1 MRYEITILGV
11 VQGVGYRPFVAA
23 LAEQLHIR
31 GSVRNSGGV
40 VRIDAFGDA
49 EAMDN
54 FICRLRSY
62 APPAARVDRV
72 QAVPVNEDGTP
83 PGDFGIVESEAE
95 NGADLPLLPADL
107 PLCEACLEEMR
118 NPEDRRYR
126 YPFISCVNCGPRYS
140 ITEEVPYDRA
150 HITMR
155 EFGMCPSCR
164 EEYTGMCLKIQ
175 SRHQPAPLCG
185 VFSSKCDA
193 QLSES
198 DFQTHSGP
206 EMRRRHAQTISC
218 HSCGPQLRWMAPDG
232 EGGFA
237 CREKE
242 AALEAAQETLR
253 AGGVI
258 ALKGIGGYQFAC
270 RPDRGAC
277 VERLR
282 RLKHR
287 DNKPFAVMFPSLES
301 IREVCLVS
309 KQEEELL
316 CSSARP
322 IVLLCVKKREY
333 GFSCEVSG
341 ESRFLGAFLP
351 YTGLHQLLTQAVGP
365 LVMTSG
371 NVTDEPILT
380 ADEEMEKL
388 LRQNPSLLAGIAW
401 NDRRIVTPLDDS
413 LMRMTGGRPQLLRR
427 SRGFVPDPVGL
438 PSACPTPVLAMGGD
452 LKAAFCLA
460 WRTRGYMSQYFGD
473 LESYQVLR
481 TYLHAV
487 DHMEKLFGIV
497 PRAIACDLHPG
508 YASSREASRLAG
520 EEGLPLFAF
529 QHHHA
534 HGASV
539 MAEHGL
545 RRCIAVVFD
554 GTGYGTDGTVW
565 GGEFLLCEGSA
576 FLRAGHLEETELIGG
591 DVSAKDAGLTALC
604 HLEHAGCGL
613 SGEKKEKE
621 EPELR
626 RKIISAALSGH
637 INTERSTSMGRLFD
651 AVCALLGIRETNSY
665 EGECAIAL
673 ENAAARAMEC
683 GAVPAELSFP
693 LREEENV
700 LLADRT
706 ALIRKIFR
714 ETKETQTWYKEK
726 DRTKITEA
734 LALGFHEAV
743 AHMVLEICR
752 RLRERFQENTVALS
766 GGVFANVIL
775 QERCRNLLE
784 EEGFLVYVNE
794 KVPGNDGGIALGQA
808 WLAAL
813 KLLEDNNSQEEKVC
827 AWHCPEGF

>member
-54 FICRLRSY
+54 FICRLRSC

-72 QAVPVNEDGTP
+72 QAVPVNEDETA

-95 NGADLPLLPADL
+95 NGADFPLLPADL
-107 PLCEACLEEMR
+107 PLCEACLAEMR
-118 NPEDRRYR
+118 NPDNRRYR

-155 EFGMCPSCR
+155 EFDMCPSCR
-164 EEYTGMCLKIQ
+164 EEYTGMN
-175 SRHQPAPLCG
+175 
-185 VFSSKCDA
+185 
-193 QLSES
+193 
-198 DFQTHSGP
+198 FQTCSSP

-218 HSCGPQLRWMAPDG
+218 HACGPQLRWMAPDG

-287 DNKPFAVMFPSLES
+287 DKKPFAVMFPSLES

-309 KQEEELL
+309 KQEKELL

-322 IVLLCVKKREY
+322 IVLLCVKKRGY

-388 LRQNPSLLAGIAW
+388 LRQSPSLLAGIAW

-438 PSACPTPVLAMGGD
+438 PSACPMPVLAMGGD

-460 WRTRGYMSQYFGD
+460 CRTRGYMSQYFGD

-481 TYLHAV
+481 TYLHAL

-520 EEGLPLFAF
+520 EKGLPLFAF

-591 DVSAKDAGLTALC
+591 DASAKDAGLTALC

-613 SGEKKEKE
+613 SGEKKEGE
-621 EPELR
+621 EPQLR
-626 RKIISAALSGH
+626 RKIVSAALSGH

-673 ENAAARAMEC
+673 ENAAARAMER
-683 GAVPAELSFP
+683 GMAPVELSFP
-693 LREEENV
+693 LREEGNV

-706 ALIRKIFR
+706 PLIRKIFR
-714 ETKETQTWYKEK
+714 ETKGMQAWYKEK
-726 DRTKITEA
+726 DRTEKTEA

-743 AHMVLEICR
+743 AQMVLDICR
-752 RLRERFQENTVALS
+752 RLRERFQENRIALS

-808 WLAAL
+808 LLAAW
-813 KLLEDNNSQEEKVC
+813 KLLEDKNSQEEKVC